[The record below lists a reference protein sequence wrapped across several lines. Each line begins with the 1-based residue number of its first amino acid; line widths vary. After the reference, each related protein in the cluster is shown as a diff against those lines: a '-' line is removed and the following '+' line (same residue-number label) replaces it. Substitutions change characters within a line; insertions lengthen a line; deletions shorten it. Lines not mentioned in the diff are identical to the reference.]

1 MFCILQVYERAVVRA
16 KEYNI
21 PGVTLQL
28 TQGVVKNI
36 IPAIPSSNAIIAA
49 ACVLEAFKIASTG
62 ALKSAC
68 CTMHG
73 VHAFTQQMTEQRKQT
88 IELHVGRKENIAK
101 CLNGNAQEPFFTVF
115 HFCDRRHGEL
125 HDVHGDRRRVYTH

>member
-1 MFCILQVYERAVVRA
+1 VKVYQRALERA
-16 KEYNI
+16 KEHNI

-62 ALKSAC
+62 ALKSVNPLSCTLFVPVIHPPIAFLCESPAC
-68 CTMHG
+68 DLCSASG
-73 VHAFTQQMTEQRKQT
+73 
-88 IELHVGRKENIAK
+88 
-101 CLNGNAQEPFFTVF
+101 
-115 HFCDRRHGEL
+115 
-125 HDVHGDRRRVYTH
+125 

>member
-1 MFCILQVYERAVVRA
+1 VHCDTADLSQQICHSRFVTADLSQQICHSRFVTADLSQQISLHLQVYERALERA
-16 KEYNI
+16 TEYKI

-62 ALKSAC
+62 ALKSALP
-68 CTMHG
+68 
-73 VHAFTQQMTEQRKQT
+73 A
-88 IELHVGRKENIAK
+88 LA
-101 CLNGNAQEPFFTVF
+101 
-115 HFCDRRHGEL
+115 
-125 HDVHGDRRRVYTH
+125 

>member
-1 MFCILQVYERAVVRA
+1 MRALWCADFSKAPLNLGCLRCMSYDECSDRTYYDVCKCNEAGGWLQVYQRALERA
-16 KEYNI
+16 KEYSI

-62 ALKSAC
+62 ALKSVLLLVG
-68 CTMHG
+68 TS
-73 VHAFTQQMTEQRKQT
+73 RR
-88 IELHVGRKENIAK
+88 LHCFRVSRWLLKASLAGRI
-101 CLNGNAQEPFFTVF
+101 
-115 HFCDRRHGEL
+115 
-125 HDVHGDRRRVYTH
+125 